1 MTFYTRLTV
10 RFGDEDHARIV
21 YFPRFFH
28 FFHVAFED
36 FFAAEIEPYR
46 ASLDADVGWPAVHA
60 EADFLQQVRFGD
72 VLEIGVAVEKLGK
85 SSAGFVYEG
94 RKVEGGAVDAE
105 PSVRGKVVVACIDM
119 KTMRA
124 QPIPDRYRAVFE
136 KHRTTPA

>member
-1 MTFYTRLTV
+1 MTFRTRLTV

-46 ASLDADVGWPAVHA
+46 ASLDAQVGWPAVHA
-60 EADFLQQVRFGD
+60 EADFLKQVRFGD

-85 SSAGFVYEG
+85 SSATFLYEG
-94 RKVEGGAVDAE
+94 IVVGQAE
-105 PSVRGKVVVACIDM
+105 PAVRGKIVVACIDM
-119 KTMRA
+119 ATMRA
-124 QPIPDRYRAVFE
+124 QPIPDRYRSVFE
-136 KHRTTPA
+136 KHTATARD